1 MAARQAKQ
9 PTSKRRSREEET
21 PPPAPPPRARGQP
34 ERAPKRTKVMAHS
47 ESDEDRDQ
55 EDADEDEEEQ
65 EDAPD
70 ESQAGSSRNEPTV
83 LHVLVAIQREL
94 QRARKTDATH
104 HKVVLASL
112 VALTE
117 RTSSAPSSAVGS
129 PLVSFTSFQLV

>member
-1 MAARQAKQ
+1 
-9 PTSKRRSREEET
+9 
-21 PPPAPPPRARGQP
+21 
-34 ERAPKRTKVMAHS
+34 MAHS

-55 EDADEDEEEQ
+55 EDAAEDEEE
-65 EDAPD
+65 DAED

-83 LHVLVAIQREL
+83 INVLVAIQREL
-94 QRARKTDATH
+94 QLARKTDATR

>member
-55 EDADEDEEEQ
+55 EDADEDEEE
-65 EDAPD
+65 DAED

-83 LHVLVAIQREL
+83 INVLVAIQREL
-94 QRARKTDATH
+94 QLARKTDATR

-117 RTSSAPSSAVGS
+117 RTSSGPSSAMGS
-129 PLVSFTSFQLV
+129 PLVSFTSFQLL